1 MTVTKTKTTM
11 TAANVQE
18 VIALRKTGMSR
29 AKIIAAT
36 GFTERFVREHMA
48 GVEIDQATKAPT
60 SDFEKAVARV
70 FPLSVRPQGIKDYE
84 LRQALYEVYGT
95 KWSEEKGTFEAA
107 YDKSTMSRI
116 KARCRELAKGN
127 EQTALFV
134 MDWICDEA
142 PTASRVALE
151 QLALEL
157 EEVVQDKVNS
167 FMEMYATGYDADQL
181 ESTEA
186 QRKQQYAARRHL
198 LKLAIKEYSQ
208 ESTVT
213 LLARSLSTTDA
224 MEATSDM
231 STPVIT
237 QKTPQRSVEAPV
249 AIQEDS
255 LDAFFEEAVMIAE
268 AAVVA
273 GTEDVKYTEA
283 DNTQPVQEVA
293 KVVDYIFPPALD
305 YAPIVVKPTTSQ
317 IDDED
322 LFGELLE
329 YTPHITAKG
338 GYNATDLLTQSQ
350 ATE

>member
-1 MTVTKTKTTM
+1 MTAKKTKPTM

-29 AKIIAAT
+29 AKIVAAT
-36 GFTERFVREHMA
+36 GLPERFVREHMT
-48 GVEIDQATKAPT
+48 GVEIDQATKAPI

-107 YDKSTMSRI
+107 YDKSTMTRI
-116 KARCRELAKGN
+116 KARCRELAKGTD
-127 EQTALFV
+127 QTALFV

-151 QLALEL
+151 MMALEL
-157 EEVVQDKVNS
+157 EEVIQDKVNS

-198 LKLAIKEYSQ
+198 LKLAIKEYSK

-224 MEATSDM
+224 MEATSDA
-231 STPVIT
+231 SVPALA
-237 QKTPQRSVEAPV
+237 QKAPKRTVEAPV

-255 LDAFFEEAVMIAE
+255 FDAFFEEAVMVAE
-268 AAVVA
+268 AAVVMRA
-273 GTEDVKYTEA
+273 EA
-283 DNTQPVQEVA
+283 PSGNTQSVQEA
-293 KVVDYIFPPALD
+293 TKVIDHIFPHAVD
-305 YAPIVVKPTTSQ
+305 CAPIVVKQTISQ
-317 IDDED
+317 IDSDD

-338 GYNATDLLTQSQ
+338 GHNATDIFTQFQ
-350 ATE
+350 AAE

>member
-1 MTVTKTKTTM
+1 MPANKTKPTMTVTD
-11 TAANVQE
+11 VQK

-29 AKIIAAT
+29 AKIVATT
-36 GFTERFVREHMA
+36 GFPERFVREHMA
-48 GVEIDQATKAPT
+48 GVEVDQATKAPS

-107 YDKSTMSRI
+107 YDRSTMSRI
-116 KARCRELAKGN
+116 KARCRELAKSAD
-127 EQTALFV
+127 QTALFV

-151 QLALEL
+151 QMALEL
-157 EEVVQDKVNS
+157 EEVIQDKVNT

-208 ESTVT
+208 ESTVI
-213 LLARSLSTTDA
+213 LLSRSLSTTDA

-231 STPVIT
+231 STPVVA
-237 QKTPQRSVEAPV
+237 QKGIQRSLEAPV
-249 AIQEDS
+249 ATQEDS
-255 LDAFFEEAVMIAE
+255 LDAFFEDAVMIAE
-268 AAVVA
+268 AAVV
-273 GTEDVKYTEA
+273 TRSEVPVV
-283 DNTQPVQEVA
+283 NTHSVQEA
-293 KVVDYIFPPALD
+293 TKVIDFIFPPVVD
-305 YAPIVVKPTTSQ
+305 CAPIAVKPKATK
-317 IDDED
+317 IDEGD
-322 LFGELLE
+322 LFGELRE
-329 YTPHITAKG
+329 YTPQITVNG
-338 GYNATDLLTQSQ
+338 GYNATDLL
-350 ATE
+350 A

>member
-1 MTVTKTKTTM
+1 MTDTKIKPVLTVADAQK
-11 TAANVQE
+11 

-36 GFTERFVREHMA
+36 GFPERFVREHMA
-48 GVEIDQATKAPT
+48 GVEVDQATKAPS

-116 KARCRELAKGN
+116 KARCRELARGTD
-127 EQTALFV
+127 QTALFV

-157 EEVVQDKVNS
+157 EEVIQDKVNS

-213 LLARSLSTTDA
+213 LLARTLSVTDA
-224 MEATSDM
+224 MEATSDV

-255 LDAFFEEAVMIAE
+255 LDAFFEEAVMLAE
-268 AAVVA
+268 AAVVTRA
-273 GTEDVKYTEA
+273 EVPVT
-283 DNTQPVQEVA
+283 NTTSVQEATNVI
-293 KVVDYIFPPALD
+293 DYIFPPAVD
-305 YAPIVVKPTTSQ
+305 YAPIVVKPTTTQ
-317 IDDED
+317 NEEED

-329 YTPHITAKG
+329 YTPQITARG
-338 GYNATDLLTQSQ
+338 GYNATDLFTQSQ
-350 ATE
+350 TTE

>member
-1 MTVTKTKTTM
+1 MTVKKTKPTM
-11 TAANVQE
+11 TDANVQE

-29 AKIIAAT
+29 AKIVATT
-36 GFTERFVREHMA
+36 GFPERFVRDHME
-48 GVEIDQATKAPT
+48 GVEIDPATKAPS

-116 KARCRELAKGN
+116 KARCRELAKGT

-157 EEVVQDKVNS
+157 EEVIQDKVNS

-186 QRKQQYAARRHL
+186 QRKQQYAARRHI
-198 LKLAIKEYSQ
+198 LKLAIKEYGQ

-231 STPVIT
+231 SASVIT

-255 LDAFFEEAVMIAE
+255 LDAFFEEAVMLAE
-268 AAVVA
+268 AAVVTRA
-273 GTEDVKYTEA
+273 DVQVANTESA
-283 DNTQPVQEVA
+283 QEVA
-293 KVVDYIFPPALD
+293 KVVDYIFPPAMD
-305 YAPIVVKPTTSQ
+305 YAPIIVNHTTTQ
-317 IDDED
+317 IDEED

-350 ATE
+350 ATEQP